1 MTLLNMREITKKM
14 KQSNQ
19 PPQSTHTHEDAPR
32 RRLKPKV
39 EYLCHLCG
47 KWYTESKYSI
57 KNYMCK
63 NCLKKV
69 GNSSL
74 KSK

>member
-1 MTLLNMREITKKM
+1 MTLLNMRGIVKITNM
-14 KQSNQ
+14 SGQST
-19 PPQSTHTHEDAPR
+19 PQSTHTHEDAPR

-57 KNYMCK
+57 KNFMCK
-63 NCLKKV
+63 ECLKKV
-69 GNSSL
+69 SD
-74 KSK
+74 K